1 VFPQSITAGQV
12 AELSVM
18 PTQANIGKNV
28 TITLQGERQ
37 GLKQTET
44 ITVEAIEGENTL
56 EPEAAGMREKFT
68 DWLSINHPEL
78 GITNDTTWIGTI
90 VNPRILVVMH
100 YIFLSEN
107 WEMYVTWHVMIP
119 PYDWARIY
127 LRHRYNQTAPTYAFE
142 ISSVQEQAQPQTIEV
157 PDWI

>member
-1 VFPQSITAGQV
+1 MFPQSITAGQV

-107 WEMYVTWHVMIP
+107 WEMYVT
-119 PYDWARIY
+119 
-127 LRHRYNQTAPTYAFE
+127 
-142 ISSVQEQAQPQTIEV
+142 
-157 PDWI
+157 